1 MYELHYQMI
10 TFGKVFCTKS
20 KPNCNACPMRAECKH
35 FASAF
40 ASARLALPGPEEKS
54 LVTSGNPIASGSC
67 QQPYISS
74 MRLNQLDWNAN
85 AHDHILDNRQPII
98 EEPASPEPEPETA
111 EMRESA
117 IEDIF
122 LDDPEEIPTIKLN
135 FEEFAQNLKNYMQ
148 VNNIEMEDADMSSAL
163 VAITPEAASI
173 PTPRLKNVS
182 RLRTEHQVYE
192 LPDSH
197 PLLEGYD
204 QREPDDP
211 CPYLL
216 SIWTPGETAQSIDA
230 PKTACNSNESGKLC
244 DSSACFSCNSMR
256 EAQAQTVRG
265 TILVP
270 CRTAMRGS
278 FPLNGT
284 YFQVNEVFADH
295 DSSRNPVDVPR
306 RWIWDLPR
314 RTVYFGTSVPS
325 IFKGLTTEDIQQCF
339 WRGFVCVRGFDRT
352 SRAPRPLY
360 ARLHFPASKITRN
373 KKGAASAG
381 TDDA

>member
-1 MYELHYQMI
+1 
-10 TFGKVFCTKS
+10 
-20 KPNCNACPMRAECKH
+20 
-35 FASAF
+35 
-40 ASARLALPGPEEKS
+40 
-54 LVTSGNPIASGSC
+54 
-67 QQPYISS
+67 
-74 MRLNQLDWNAN
+74 
-85 AHDHILDNRQPII
+85 
-98 EEPASPEPEPETA
+98 
-111 EMRESA
+111 
-117 IEDIF
+117 
-122 LDDPEEIPTIKLN
+122 
-135 FEEFAQNLKNYMQ
+135 KNYMQ

-284 YFQVNEVFADH
+284 YFQVNEVYLLITTQAETQLMCRGDG
-295 DSSRNPVDVPR
+295 
-306 RWIWDLPR
+306 
-314 RTVYFGTSVPS
+314 YGTSLGEQ
-325 IFKGLTTEDIQQCF
+325 F
-339 WRGFVCVRGFDRT
+339 T
-352 SRAPRPLY
+352 SELQF
-360 ARLHFPASKITRN
+360 LQSLKV
-373 KKGAASAG
+373 
-381 TDDA
+381 